1 MKNNMKVV
9 IMAGG
14 KGTRIAE
21 VNNLVPKP
29 MIEINKK
36 PILEYQIEFFK
47 RNGFTNIIIVVGHLK
62 DSIINYFK
70 DGEKFGVKIE
80 YIIEDSPLGT
90 AGSFYYLKNYIKDD
104 FILVN
109 GDIIFEIDIDKI
121 INFHKEKNA
130 LVTLCTH
137 PNSHPYDSALIVT
150 DENGCVINWLNKEDE
165 RKFYKN
171 RVNSGIHIVNNKIL
185 DIVKEPT
192 KVDFDRDIL
201 KKIISTKRLFAYD
214 TPEYIK
220 DMGTPDRF
228 KQVIEDIKTGKV
240 FAKNLSN
247 KQKAIFIDRDGTI
260 NKYKGFL
267 KNINDFELIE
277 GVAEAIKTIN
287 NSGYLALVVTNQP
300 VIARGEITLEELQE
314 IHNKMET
321 LLGEEGAY
329 IDRIYYCPH
338 HPDSGFEGE
347 IKELKI
353 KCKCRK
359 PNTLLVEK
367 AIDDFNIDLSQSYMI
382 GDTIVDEQLAKNLGI
397 PFIKVDATYKMDSAV
412 REILKNGNNM

>member
-1 MKNNMKVV
+1 MKVV

-80 YIIEDSPLGT
+80 YIIENSPLGT
-90 AGSFYYLKNYIKDD
+90 AGSFFYLKNYIKDD